1 MGTRVQVGALLGRV
15 GFHIAKE
22 RLTRPRP
29 VRLREVPPSAEAL
42 TTEWLTR
49 ALCDGEPLAAVTGF
63 ELGPRSDGTSVR
75 QQLRVSYNDP
85 GQWAGLPEHLFTKS
99 APTFL
104 TRMVGAGVGLSR
116 VEAMFY
122 AHVRRELDIETP
134 AVRYSA
140 YDAVSH
146 RQLLITDDVT
156 VTRGAR
162 FGSALDRTLT
172 RDQAEQVIDLLAN
185 LHAHFWEEP
194 LQRWYGSWLEDAHE
208 ITATLNVAIGAAARI
223 RTGFERARAVIPPAV
238 YARRAEVHP
247 ALMRSQQL
255 NVYLG
260 PQTLLHGDVHPGNW
274 YVTRDG
280 RMGICDWQLAV
291 RGGPARDLA
300 YALSTHLTVEQRR
313 EWENDLLDRYLE
325 QIAKRGVD
333 IGPAPEDLFLAYR
346 QQMTYP
352 MLAWLATI
360 GRSPLQPKYQPD
372 EISLANLARVATAFD
387 DLSTLEAVGV

>member
-1 MGTRVQVGALLGRV
+1 MGTRAQVGALIGRV

-29 VRLREVPPSAEAL
+29 VTLREVPPSADSL
-42 TTEWLTR
+42 THEWLTR
-49 ALCDGEPLAAVTGF
+49 ALCDGEPLAAVTAF
-63 ELGPRSDGTSVR
+63 ELGHRNDGTSARRTLKV
-75 QQLRVSYNDP
+75 QYNDP

-99 APTFL
+99 TPTFL

-134 AVRYSA
+134 VVRYSA

-146 RQLLITDDVT
+146 RQLLIVDDVS

-162 FGSALDRTLT
+162 FGSVLDRTLT
-172 RDQAEQVIDLLAN
+172 REQAEQVVDLLAN

-194 LQRWYGSWLEDAHE
+194 LQRWYGSWLEDAYE
-208 ITATLNVAIGAAARI
+208 ITATLNTAIGAEARI
-223 RTGFERARAVIPPAV
+223 QKGFERGRAVIPPAV

-255 NVYLG
+255 NVTVG

-274 YVTRDG
+274 YVAADG
-280 RMGICDWQLAV
+280 RMGIYDWQLAV

-313 EWENDLLDRYLE
+313 EWESDLLERYLE

-333 IGPAPEDLFLAYR
+333 IAPTHEDLFLYYR

-352 MLAWLATI
+352 MLAWLATL

-372 EISLANLARVATAFD
+372 DIALANLARVTTAFD
-387 DLSTLEAVGV
+387 DLDTLEAVGA